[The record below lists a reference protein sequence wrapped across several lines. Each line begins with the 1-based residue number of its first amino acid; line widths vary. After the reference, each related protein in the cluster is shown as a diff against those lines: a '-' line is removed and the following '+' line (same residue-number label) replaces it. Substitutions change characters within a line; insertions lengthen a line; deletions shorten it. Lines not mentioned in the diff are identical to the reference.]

1 MAPWY
6 PWRGICFTGKT
17 AIQVESTRKILCGLG
32 RKILQQE
39 DRETLS
45 HIDKTLDKILAIL
58 SKPAKIGVRALEI
71 AGAVVSVLG
80 ILSIIDIIRNWI
92 FGG

>member
-1 MAPWY
+1 
-6 PWRGICFTGKT
+6 
-17 AIQVESTRKILCGLG
+17 
-32 RKILQQE
+32 LQQE